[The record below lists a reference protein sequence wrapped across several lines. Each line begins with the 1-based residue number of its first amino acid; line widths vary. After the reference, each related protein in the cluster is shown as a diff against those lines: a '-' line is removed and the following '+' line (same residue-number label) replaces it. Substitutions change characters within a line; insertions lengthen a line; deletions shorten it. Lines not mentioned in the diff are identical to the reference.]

1 MFSLPV
7 HQLNFAPWEYVI
19 FLLDVAGSPRVSP
32 LLASPSPSLPPITLY
47 QYNDVLSGDNANQHV
62 GSPPPPDT

>member
-7 HQLNFAPWEYVI
+7 RQLQFAPWEYVI
-19 FLLDVAGSPRVSP
+19 FLLDVVGSPRVSP

-47 QYNDVLSGDNANQHV
+47 RYNDVLSGSNANQHV
-62 GSPPPPDT
+62 ASQSSPDA